1 MARIKGGVA
10 THKRHK
16 NILALTKGH
25 RGQRNHIWKRAH
37 ESMTHALA
45 YAFAHRRD
53 RKGDF
58 RRLWISRINA
68 AARLNGMTYGRF
80 IDGLSKAG
88 IELNRKVL
96 ADLAVTD
103 MAAFAKFAEQAKA
116 SLPASVAGAASK

>member
-1 MARIKGGVA
+1 MARIKGGVS

-16 NILALTKGH
+16 NILAFTKGH

-58 RRLWISRINA
+58 RKLWIARINA
-68 AARLNGMTYGRF
+68 AARLNGITYGRL
-80 IDGLSKAG
+80 IDGLNKSG
-88 IELNRKVL
+88 IELDRKIL
-96 ADLAVTD
+96 ADMAVTQPQ
-103 MAAFAKFAEQAKA
+103 AFAELVRSTQ
-116 SLPASVAGAASK
+116 S

>member
-1 MARIKGGVA
+1 MARIKGGVS

-25 RGQRNHIWKRAH
+25 RGQRNHIWRRAH

-58 RRLWISRINA
+58 RKLWIARINA
-68 AARLNGMTYGRF
+68 AARLNGTTYGRL
-80 IDGLSKAG
+80 IDGLTKSG
-88 IELNRKVL
+88 IELDRKVL
-96 ADLAVTD
+96 AD
-103 MAAFAKFAEQAKA
+103 MAATKPQAFAELVKSTQ
-116 SLPASVAGAASK
+116 G

>member
-1 MARIKGGVA
+1 MARIKGGVS

-25 RGQRNHIWKRAH
+25 RGQRNHIWRRAH

-58 RRLWISRINA
+58 RKLWIARINA
-68 AARLNGMTYGRF
+68 AARLNGTTYGRF
-80 IDGLSKAG
+80 IDSLAKSGV
-88 IELNRKVL
+88 ELDRKVL
-96 ADLAVTD
+96 ADMAVTQPQ
-103 MAAFAKFAEQAKA
+103 AFAELVKSSQ
-116 SLPASVAGAASK
+116 S

>member
-1 MARIKGGVA
+1 MARIKGGVS

-25 RGQRNHIWKRAH
+25 RGQRNHIWRRAH

-58 RRLWISRINA
+58 RKLWIARINA
-68 AARLNGMTYGRF
+68 AARLNGITYGRF
-80 IDGLSKAG
+80 IDNLTKSGVALD
-88 IELNRKVL
+88 RKTL
-96 ADLAVTD
+96 ADMAV
-103 MAAFAKFAEQAKA
+103 AQPQVFAELVKSTQI
-116 SLPASVAGAASK
+116 

>member
-25 RGQRNHIWKRAH
+25 RGQRNHIWRRAH

-58 RRLWISRINA
+58 RKLWIARINA
-68 AARLNGMTYGRF
+68 AARLNGTTYGRL
-80 IDGLSKAG
+80 IDGLSKSG
-88 IELNRKVL
+88 IELDRKVL
-96 ADLAVTD
+96 ADMAVSQPQT
-103 MAAFAKFAEQAKA
+103 FADLVK
-116 SLPASVAGAASK
+116 STVS